1 MIGRLTNN
9 WLRKLGALALAAMVW
24 FFVTTDEAAITQR
37 TLLVPVSVEGLGPNQ
52 VAVGVP
58 ELVEVTVSG
67 QSVRIE
73 ALRAEGL
80 YAFLDLRGVVGA
92 FDRPVRVLPP
102 QGVSL
107 VRVIPTEV
115 IGLVEAMVS
124 KSVPVRIALFAD
136 APADAVFSMQ
146 AEPVAVTVKGQSQQ
160 VAQVVAASGLG
171 EGQAGSRVVR
181 LYPVDALGQPVGG
194 VVLEPSEVTVT
205 VAEEP
210 VLHSRVVRLAV
221 ALPEVSPFALEA
233 SSLSHEQITVIGSRQ
248 AVLALTAVEGVVEAP
263 TALQPGILYTLR
275 VRPLLPDGV
284 EAIDEVF
291 LSLQVSA
298 AAPE

>member
-1 MIGRLTNN
+1 MIRRLTNH
-9 WLRKLGALALAAMVW
+9 WPRKLGALVLAVMVW
-24 FFVTTDEAAITQR
+24 FFVATDEAAITQR

-67 QSVRIE
+67 QAVRIE

-80 YAFLDLRGVVGA
+80 YAFLDLRGVGGA

-107 VRVIPTEV
+107 VRVMPNEV
-115 IGLVEAMVS
+115 IGFVEAMVS

-136 APADAVFSMQ
+136 VPADAVFSVQ
-146 AEPVAVTVKGQSQQ
+146 VEPSTVTVKGQSQQ
-160 VAQVVAASGLG
+160 VAQVIAASGLD
-171 EGQAGSRVVR
+171 EGRAGSRVVR
-181 LYPVDALGQPVGG
+181 LYPADALGQPVGG
-194 VVLEPSEVTVT
+194 VALEPSEATVT
-205 VAEEP
+205 IVEES

-221 ALPEVSPFALEA
+221 ALPEVSPFVVES
-233 SSLSHEQITVIGSRQ
+233 SSLSHEQITVIGSRH
-248 AVLALTAVEGVVEAP
+248 AVLGLTALEGVVDVP
-263 TALQPGILYTLR
+263 TALQPGTLYTLR

-284 EAIDEVF
+284 ETSDEVF

-298 AAPE
+298 TAPE

>member
-1 MIGRLTNN
+1 MIQRLINN
-9 WLRKLGALALAAMVW
+9 WPRKLGSLALAAMIW

-67 QSVRIE
+67 QSARIE

-80 YAFLDLRGVVGA
+80 YTFLDLRGVVGA

-107 VRVIPTEV
+107 VRVMPTEV
-115 IGLVEAMVS
+115 IGLVEAIVS
-124 KSVPVRIALFAD
+124 KSVPVRLALVAD
-136 APADAVFSMQ
+136 AAGNGVFSVQ
-146 AEPVAVTVKGQSQQ
+146 IEPVMVTVEGHSQQ
-160 VAQVVAASGLG
+160 VAQVVAASALD
-171 EGQAGSRVVR
+171 ERRAGSRVVR
-181 LYPVDALGQPVGG
+181 LHPTDALGQPVSG
-194 VVLEPSEVTVT
+194 VALRPSEATVTVT
-205 VAEEP
+205 EEP
-210 VLHSRVVRLAV
+210 VLHSRTVSLTV
-221 ALPEVSPFALEA
+221 AIPVVSPFILET
-233 SSLSHEQITVIGSRQ
+233 SRLSHEQITVVGPRQ
-248 AVLALTAVEGVVEAP
+248 ALLGLTTVEGVADAP
-263 TALQPGILYTLR
+263 TALRPGMYTLR

-284 EAIDEVF
+284 ETIDEVF

-298 AAPE
+298 ATPE